1 MTILLD
7 WGNIALLS
15 FSCSAFL
22 LMWLD
27 TNGLYEYL
35 KYFNVGGRFV
45 WGYNEY
51 KKKSYATLLFAPYLL
66 VNHNCFFTRLIC
78 CSICLSFWIN
88 LIINLC
94 FFSPYNFPF
103 TFVFSLL
110 LYYTLVLAKREVEK

>member
-1 MTILLD
+1 MTIPLD
-7 WGNIALLS
+7 WNSIAFLS
-15 FSCSAFL
+15 FACSAFL

-35 KYFNVGGRFV
+35 KYFNVGGRFLC
-45 WGYNEY
+45 GYNQY
-51 KKKSYATLLFAPYLL
+51 KKNSYATLLFVPYLL

-94 FFSPYNFPF
+94 FFSLYNFPF

-110 LYYTLVLAKREVEK
+110 SYYTLVLFKRETEK